1 MSDILGIIIGNI
13 VNFVGVLAHLI
24 HVLFRNFILLA
35 FVLAFFYGLFRL
47 CLNGWRKLRGHG
59 DGQEHPD
66 SAPEDEAKHGGG

>member
-13 VNFVGVLAHLI
+13 VNFVEILAHLI

-47 CLNGWRKLRGHG
+47 CLNGWRKLRGPRA
-59 DGQEHPD
+59 GQEHPD
-66 SAPEDEAKHGGG
+66 SAAEDEAKHGGG